1 MCKHDYLVFLLI
13 IFQLLRGQAELKFT
27 KIKSTVPSRSKYW
40 AFIMYDTEW
49 IYHDVNHKLVV
60 KHKDVSNA
68 NFGLAPGLPKAW
80 YLIFYSHNFA
90 SVCLKEGLQNCVFF
104 KLYKPWSASGT
115 RAGQNPH
122 RFQSSAT
129 GCGLKPKPHHLG
141 PQQTLRIRSPVQCH
155 LWVTSLVFQ
164 WPHGDWG
171 LEWCAISGTWS
182 GSEYPP
188 SELRPWMGAPVT
200 NAAWRLSAS
209 PPRKELPAL
218 FSEWGSVHA

>member
-104 KLYKPWSASGT
+104 KLHKTLISLWYQGWTKPTQISVISNRMWAETQTPSPG
-115 RAGQNPH
+115 
-122 RFQSSAT
+122 SSANPENKIP
-129 GCGLKPKPHHLG
+129 CAVSPLSHLLSI
-141 PQQTLRIRSPVQCH
+141 PVAAWWLRIRVMCNLRHMVWLRISSLWTQTLNGGTSHQCS
-155 LWVTSLVFQ
+155 VEAVGQ
-164 WPHGDWG
+164 
-171 LEWCAISGTWS
+171 
-182 GSEYPP
+182 PP
-188 SELRPWMGAPVT
+188 TEGA
-200 NAAWRLSAS
+200 AS
-209 PPRKELPAL
+209 
-218 FSEWGSVHA
+218 FV